1 MTYRREWS
9 RSCLRIL
16 RLGLAVGLLG
26 AAPAAAQLLYGGLVG
41 AVNDSQGAVVPG
53 ARVVIVNTDTNFTR
67 EAITDAQGA
76 YSFTNIQAGP
86 YVVKVSLQGF
96 REAVQAAV
104 PVRVGQISHAILER
118 QHVVPGRLDQEEP
131 LKLPQLVGV
140 LVRQIARLRPVG
152 SRVVEFPD
160 GISERPVRPSRARRV
175 MGGDGCPS
183 LVVDAAIA

>member
-16 RLGLAVGLLG
+16 RIGLALGLLG

-41 AVNDSQGAVVPG
+41 AVIDSQGAVVPG

-104 PVRVGQISHAILER
+104 PVRVGQISRVDLTLQVGAMSETITVQSAAELLQTDKADVHTE
-118 QHVVPGRLDQEEP
+118 
-131 LKLPQLVGV
+131 LKSK
-140 LVRQIARLRPVG
+140 RSRICRSIASGTIRG
-152 SRVVEFPD
+152 SSSWCRA
-160 GISERPVRPSRARRV
+160 RCRRPSRMPKPTRRS
-175 MGGDGCPS
+175 GRS
-183 LVVDAAIA
+183 T